1 LRFQQYRDAQTEG
14 EVADPQ
20 IGAERPKFLSHPEPV
35 NGTDEQN
42 LALAKINDSFPLKPM
57 NCFPFHRVFQTR
69 TVNDGSLLD
78 QLGEFQRFPQSIF
91 SLAAP
96 NPNVHS
102 AKAQS
107 INFAVQLLEQI
118 GELAQIPIGS
128 DSLNQKPLTEELRL
142 NFLVP
147 LR

>member
-1 LRFQQYRDAQTEG
+1 
-14 EVADPQ
+14 
-20 IGAERPKFLSHPEPV
+20 
-35 NGTDEQN
+35 
-42 LALAKINDSFPLKPM
+42 
-57 NCFPFHRVFQTR
+57 
-69 TVNDGSLLD
+69 LLD

-91 SLAAP
+91 SLATP

-118 GELAQIPIGS
+118 GELAQITIGS
-128 DSLNQKPLTEELRL
+128 DSLNQKPLTKKIRL